1 MKVLNKSDTHID
13 ISFTLEEC
21 KELVRILSEE
31 PLMSNP
37 LIISMIGDMMD
48 FKERCNGH

>member
-1 MKVLNKSDTHID
+1 MKVINKTDTSID

-21 KELVRILSEE
+21 KEIVRILSEE

-37 LIISMIGDMMD
+37 LVIGMVSDMMD
-48 FKERCNGH
+48 FKEKCDG